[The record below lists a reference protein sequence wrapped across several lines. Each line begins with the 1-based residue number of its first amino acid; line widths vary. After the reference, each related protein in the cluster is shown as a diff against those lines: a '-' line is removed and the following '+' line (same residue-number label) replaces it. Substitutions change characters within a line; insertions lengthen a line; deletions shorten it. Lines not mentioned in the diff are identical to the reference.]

1 MTLKL
6 AHWQRKI
13 SLLNCQEIHQL
24 NCIQKRKTMNILIAI
39 DVAQSNN
46 KDTSVAACELLDVKS
61 LGLMLPLKGSDITLL
76 YVREELPS
84 FEAVL
89 KAQADFPEDLNH
101 VVERRATAVLDTIKD
116 SLTACGANVKVE
128 IAGGFAAQ
136 VIEDA
141 AKISKCEFVV
151 ITQSKHHDSIFL
163 SRVSHHVARHSPVS
177 TIILRKQEQ
186 APDTVVVGLD
196 GSTNCLQNI
205 LKVLAGLA
213 LDKTKTAL
221 HLTYV
226 VNVSKLIA
234 SVTPFAFVSAMQ
246 ENMMMEGEIYL
257 ADAQKQLSE
266 LGYKNINLHL
276 KAGRPD
282 SEIISLQE
290 EEDASII
297 VISAQGGGAIKHF
310 LMGHICERVISQAK
324 VTTIVARA

>member
-1 MTLKL
+1 
-6 AHWQRKI
+6 
-13 SLLNCQEIHQL
+13 
-24 NCIQKRKTMNILIAI
+24 MNILIAI
-39 DVAQSNN
+39 DVAQSNK
-46 KDTSVAACELLDVKS
+46 KDIKIAAAELLDVKS
-61 LGLMLPLKGSDITLL
+61 LGLMLPLKGSSITLL

-101 VVERRATAVLDTIKD
+101 VVERRANAVLESIKE
-116 SLTACGANVKVE
+116 SLTAGGATVKIE
-128 IAGGFAAQ
+128 IAGGLPAQ

-141 AKISKCEFVV
+141 AKTNKSEFVV
-151 ITQSKHHDSIFL
+151 ITQSKNHDSIFL

-177 TIILRKQEQ
+177 TIILRRQDQK
-186 APDTVVVGLD
+186 PDKVVIGLD
-196 GSTNCLQNI
+196 GSSNCLQNI
-205 LKVLAGLA
+205 LKVLSGLA

-221 HLTYV
+221 HLTFV

-257 ADAQKQLSE
+257 ADAQKQLAD
-266 LGYKNINLHL
+266 LGYKNIDIHL
-276 KAGRPD
+276 KAGRPE
-282 SEIISLQE
+282 SEIINLQE
-290 EEDASII
+290 ETDATAI

-310 LMGHICERVISQAK
+310 LMGHICERVVSQAQ